1 MLERLRRR
9 LENVRDD
16 ALLQELLQDAG
27 AFILA
32 YTGRDEVPAAL
43 ESAQVRLAVILYDR
57 MGMEGEARRDE
68 GGVTRY
74 VDALPRDIAAMLNP
88 YRLAKAVG

>member
-9 LENVRDD
+9 LESVQDD
-16 ALLQELLQDAG
+16 ALLRELLQDAG
-27 AFILA
+27 EFILA

-68 GGVTRY
+68 GGVTRC